1 MDSGT
6 LYQLRNLIN
15 RRNVRKD
22 PSKDVNASEDFIL
35 TVDEGHILSAV
46 IQVFEMTSLDD
57 VPSSASIP
65 SNSSELAPHA
75 RSNVL
80 LHAVQEVIETHVDLS
95 FGMNEEDDENT
106 HGMEKEDNIY
116 EYARETLMM
125 EFLDATI
132 EREMGREH

>member
-22 PSKDVNASEDFIL
+22 PSKDVNTSEDFIL

-65 SNSSELAPHA
+65 STA
-75 RSNVL
+75 RPNLRHMREATFCCMQYKRL
-80 LHAVQEVIETHVDLS
+80 L
-95 FGMNEEDDENT
+95 
-106 HGMEKEDNIY
+106 
-116 EYARETLMM
+116 RLM
-125 EFLDATI
+125 LI
-132 EREMGREH
+132 CLLV